1 MFPFSKYVSICSVL
15 GIQQALFN
23 IRGHQYVRTYPVWY
37 KRQYAE
43 LLLLML
49 CHHYRYRSH
58 HNHDSHRTTS
68 NVLLLLSQQQQ
79 YQLS

>member
-15 GIQQALFN
+15 GIGQALFN

-43 LLLLML
+43 LLLSLHPDQSSL
-49 CHHYRYRSH
+49 TFVLSVYTGICLSVFYFSSKHYGH
-58 HNHDSHRTTS
+58 
-68 NVLLLLSQQQQ
+68 V
-79 YQLS
+79 